1 MSKIIGVGTDIVEV
15 GRVLKSCEKHS
26 FLNKYYTEAERELIK
41 RRKSCAATN
50 FAGKEAV
57 AKAFGTGFLNCMPE
71 DIEILRDEKGK
82 PYVNLSEKAEK
93 IVKENNTEIKDL
105 ITYNQLNIAGIV
117 EGSNFSL
124 QREFGLGSVDKVK
137 FMTVITLDDYNKVA
151 KTNKTLKSDEIL
163 LYVDKKGTYDYDQL
177 NINGDNLKVKEKMS

>member
-26 FLNKYYTEAERELIK
+26 FLNKYYTEAERGLIK
-41 RRKSCAATN
+41 RRKSCVATN

-93 IVKENNTEIKDL
+93 IVKEKG
-105 ITYNQLNIAGIV
+105 ITKIHISLSDTDKLAMAYVVA
-117 EGSNFSL
+117 EG
-124 QREFGLGSVDKVK
+124 D
-137 FMTVITLDDYNKVA
+137 
-151 KTNKTLKSDEIL
+151 
-163 LYVDKKGTYDYDQL
+163 
-177 NINGDNLKVKEKMS
+177 

>member
-41 RRKSCAATN
+41 RRKSCAAT
-50 FAGKEAV
+50 
-57 AKAFGTGFLNCMPE
+57 E

-93 IVKENNTEIKDL
+93 IVKEKG
-105 ITYNQLNIAGIV
+105 ITKIHISLSDTDKLAMAYVVA
-117 EGSNFSL
+117 EG
-124 QREFGLGSVDKVK
+124 D
-137 FMTVITLDDYNKVA
+137 
-151 KTNKTLKSDEIL
+151 
-163 LYVDKKGTYDYDQL
+163 
-177 NINGDNLKVKEKMS
+177 

>member
-26 FLNKYYTEAERELIK
+26 FLNKYYTEAVRELIK

-57 AKAFGTGFLNCMPE
+57 AKAFNPGIFSKRPVTL
-71 DIEILRDEKGK
+71 EILRDEKGK

-93 IVKENNTEIKDL
+93 IVKEKG
-105 ITYNQLNIAGIV
+105 ITKIHISLSDTDKLAMAYVVA
-117 EGSNFSL
+117 EG
-124 QREFGLGSVDKVK
+124 D
-137 FMTVITLDDYNKVA
+137 
-151 KTNKTLKSDEIL
+151 
-163 LYVDKKGTYDYDQL
+163 
-177 NINGDNLKVKEKMS
+177 

>member
-26 FLNKYYTEAERELIK
+26 FLNKYSYLKYYTEAERELIK

-93 IVKENNTEIKDL
+93 IVKEKG
-105 ITYNQLNIAGIV
+105 ITKIHISLSDTDKLAMAYVVA
-117 EGSNFSL
+117 EG
-124 QREFGLGSVDKVK
+124 D
-137 FMTVITLDDYNKVA
+137 
-151 KTNKTLKSDEIL
+151 
-163 LYVDKKGTYDYDQL
+163 
-177 NINGDNLKVKEKMS
+177 

>member
-93 IVKENNTEIKDL
+93 IVKEKGITKIHISLSDTDKLAMAYVVAEAKPPLQIYLNTF
-105 ITYNQLNIAGIV
+105 Q
-117 EGSNFSL
+117 F
-124 QREFGLGSVDKVK
+124 
-137 FMTVITLDDYNKVA
+137 
-151 KTNKTLKSDEIL
+151 
-163 LYVDKKGTYDYDQL
+163 
-177 NINGDNLKVKEKMS
+177 

>member
-41 RRKSCAATN
+41 RRKSCA
-50 FAGKEAV
+50 
-57 AKAFGTGFLNCMPE
+57 FGTGFLNCMPE

-93 IVKENNTEIKDL
+93 IVKEKG
-105 ITYNQLNIAGIV
+105 ITKIHISLSDTDKLAMAYVVA
-117 EGSNFSL
+117 EG
-124 QREFGLGSVDKVK
+124 D
-137 FMTVITLDDYNKVA
+137 
-151 KTNKTLKSDEIL
+151 
-163 LYVDKKGTYDYDQL
+163 
-177 NINGDNLKVKEKMS
+177 

>member
-71 DIEILRDEKGK
+71 DIEILRDD
-82 PYVNLSEKAEK
+82 VNLSEKAEK
-93 IVKENNTEIKDL
+93 IVKEKG
-105 ITYNQLNIAGIV
+105 ITKIHISLSDTDKLAMAYVVA
-117 EGSNFSL
+117 EG
-124 QREFGLGSVDKVK
+124 D
-137 FMTVITLDDYNKVA
+137 
-151 KTNKTLKSDEIL
+151 
-163 LYVDKKGTYDYDQL
+163 
-177 NINGDNLKVKEKMS
+177 

>member
-93 IVKENNTEIKDL
+93 IVKGARHERHE
-105 ITYNQLNIAGIV
+105 
-117 EGSNFSL
+117 
-124 QREFGLGSVDKVK
+124 RRRHGLVPHVFPGHGQSRCAANH
-137 FMTVITLDDYNKVA
+137 L
-151 KTNKTLKSDEIL
+151 
-163 LYVDKKGTYDYDQL
+163 
-177 NINGDNLKVKEKMS
+177 GDVLWAIGGPRSHPMYRISR